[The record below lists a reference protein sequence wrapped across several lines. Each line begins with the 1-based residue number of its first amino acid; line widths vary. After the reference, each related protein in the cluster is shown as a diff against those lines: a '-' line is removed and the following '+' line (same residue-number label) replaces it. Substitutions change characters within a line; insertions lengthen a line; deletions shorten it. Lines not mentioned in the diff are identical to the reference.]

1 MRRLLSLVL
10 VIVMLLSL
18 CGCGKTDA
26 AIAAEEAI
34 AAIGVVTLD
43 SEEAIAYAEKLYG
56 ILTDNEKESIEN
68 RLELANAR
76 EEYERL
82 VQEAIEAE
90 QAAIEAARIAKIE
103 TAMPEMDAFIKAA
116 NSIVWNL
123 EFVAKYAG
131 NVNGNGSRKFADSF
145 MDDLESAYKDID
157 VALIAEGFPELAE
170 RIGVIMANL
179 EMVIDLLN
187 EMGRTN
193 STSNVTTMKTLS
205 IETVQLIDAL
215 QVEYQK
221 ALEDAGL
228 DG

>member
-170 RIGVIMANL
+170 RIGVIMANH

>member
-1 MRRLLSLVL
+1 MKRLLSLVL

-82 VQEAIEAE
+82 VQKAIEAE

-170 RIGVIMANL
+170 RIGVIMANH

>member
-18 CGCGKTDA
+18 CSCGKTDA

-82 VQEAIEAE
+82 VQKAIEAE

-170 RIGVIMANL
+170 RIGVIMANH

>member
-1 MRRLLSLVL
+1 MKRLLSLVL

-170 RIGVIMANL
+170 RIGVIMANH

>member
-1 MRRLLSLVL
+1 MKRLLSLVL

-123 EFVAKYAG
+123 GFVAKYAG
-131 NVNGNGSRKFADSF
+131 NVYGNGSRKFADSF

-170 RIGVIMANL
+170 RIGVIMANH